1 MSTPLEH
8 RILEFL
14 NTKTASSRQNRETV
28 PSSETLQPTLLR
40 SLHLGAYAYHHDSRS
55 SEFRNDYLQAAMHH
69 ALTKKATL
77 ELVRIWNAQGL
88 EPLLLKGFAL
98 AEFEYPHAAERFYG
112 DVDVWLTPK
121 QCAEA
126 AKLALERGWSQVWS
140 PETWLDGFKHEEA
153 ILRSPDWQVMLELH
167 GSLAKARRWTPKL
180 ERFTNKLVQNSVLRE
195 WEGVRVRTLEPTDA
209 LIFMLLDRAQGDR
222 WGRKLFDILDARV
235 LLENHKL
242 TRLQVEARAGEL
254 GCLDT
259 LRVVWQSFDPWEG
272 RYSLEQ
278 PNRRERWKRSFAARR
293 DFGFMELER
302 LLVGGPRRLKWSLKA
317 LPDVLW
323 AWRHLR
329 RTPDMHQLLS
339 TMHISA
345 RARPDRSAKK
355 VLEILQGAKWSLY
368 LLGWKRDA
376 CVPRSLAVYAA
387 LRREGYAPQFV
398 SGVRREGG
406 AIKGHAWV
414 ELDGRPIPGSDDE
427 NAPLEFAE
435 NFRYPATLEPT
446 SALNPLEKS
455 G

>member
-1 MSTPLEH
+1 MSTPLEYP
-8 RILEFL
+8 ILEFL
-14 NTKTASSRQNRETV
+14 NIKTAYSRQNQEWLA
-28 PSSETLQPTLLR
+28 SSATLQPTFLR
-40 SLHLGAYAYHHDSRS
+40 TLHLGAYAYHHHPRS
-55 SEFRNDYLQAAMHH
+55 SEFRGDYLQAALHH
-69 ALTKKATL
+69 ALTKRATL
-77 ELVRIWNAQGL
+77 ELVRIWNANGL
-88 EPLLLKGFAL
+88 EPLLLKGFPL

-112 DVDVWLTPK
+112 DVDVWLTPNE
-121 QCAEA
+121 CAEA

-180 ERFTNKLVQNSVLRE
+180 ERFTQKLVQSSVLRD
-195 WEGVRVRTLEPTDA
+195 WEGVRVRTLAGVDA

-222 WGRKLFDILDARV
+222 WGRKIFDILDARV
-235 LLENHKL
+235 LLENHTL
-242 TRLQVEARAGEL
+242 TRTQVETRAGEL

-278 PNRRERWKRSFAARR
+278 PNRRERWRRSFAARR

-302 LLVGGPRRLKWSLKA
+302 LLIGGPRRLKWSFQA

-339 TMHISA
+339 EMHLPA
-345 RARPDRSAKK
+345 RAKPDRSPKK

-368 LLGWKRDA
+368 LLGWKHDA
-376 CVPRSLAVYAA
+376 CVPRSLAIYAA

-406 AIKGHAWV
+406 VIKGHAWV

-435 NFRYPATLEPT
+435 NFRYPATLET
-446 SALNPLEKS
+446 ALKPLEKS

>member
-1 MSTPLEH
+1 MSIPLEH
-8 RILEFL
+8 PILEFL
-14 NTKTASSRQNRETV
+14 NSKNTYFRQNQEGL
-28 PSSETLQPTLLR
+28 PSSKTLEPSFLR
-40 SLHLGAYAYHHDSRS
+40 SLHLGAYSYHHHPHS
-55 SEFRNDYLQAAMHH
+55 SEFRNDYLQAALHH

-77 ELVRIWNAQGL
+77 ELVRLWNDNGL

-98 AEFEYPHAAERFYG
+98 AEFEYQHAAERFYG

-121 QCAEA
+121 DCAEA
-126 AKLALERGWSQVWS
+126 ARLALEGNWSQVWS

-167 GSLAKARRWTPKL
+167 GSLAKARRWTSKL
-180 ERFTNKLVQNSVLRE
+180 ERFTHKLVQNSVLRE
-195 WEGVRVRTLEPTDA
+195 WEGGRVRTLEPTDA

-222 WGRKLFDILDARV
+222 WGRKLFDILDAQV
-235 LLENHKL
+235 LLENHNL
-242 TRLQVEARAGEL
+242 SRVQVEARAREL

-259 LRVVWQSFDPWEG
+259 LRVVWQSFDPWGG

-278 PNRRERWKRSFAARR
+278 PNRRERWQRSFAARR

-302 LLVGGPRRLKWSLKA
+302 LLIGGPRRLKWSLQA

-323 AWRHLR
+323 AWRQLR
-329 RTPDMHQLLS
+329 RTPDMHQLLAG
-339 TMHISA
+339 MHLPA
-345 RARPDRSAKK
+345 RMRPDRSPKK
-355 VLEILQGAKWSLY
+355 VQEILQGAKWSLY

-398 SGVRREGG
+398 SGVRREGDV
-406 AIKGHAWV
+406 IKGHAWV

-427 NAPLEFAE
+427 SAPLEFAE
-435 NFRYPATLEPT
+435 NFRYPATLEGKNA
-446 SALNPLEKS
+446 SESLEKS